1 VSRLVPLKRTEPLVA
16 WRITRAEFAASALF
30 GQGALPAEG
39 RWHRVGQP
47 VVYLAKTWSLA
58 ALAVFVHL
66 GRRDFAIPLIYL
78 GITILPEV
86 SALALDIEA
95 LPPDWISEPP
105 SPDTQTIGSDWLQ
118 SNASTLLRVPSV
130 LSPAESEYNWVVNPV
145 HTDAAKLSVSEPKP
159 FKFDRRMWTADGR
172 T

>member
-95 LPPDWISEPP
+95 LPERVNLFWTVSSEITHFWFIREVKRWGADADRSRTGIVRGLRLDNALMVIRMPSAPEASRSFPRRLGTPP
-105 SPDTQTIGSDWLQ
+105 
-118 SNASTLLRVPSV
+118 
-130 LSPAESEYNWVVNPV
+130 
-145 HTDAAKLSVSEPKP
+145 
-159 FKFDRRMWTADGR
+159 
-172 T
+172 